1 MGGREGRGM
10 EECGEYE
17 RLEKQNGVAEF
28 GGRMVFVTYT
38 AIGSMLCLDMMH
50 SVAEKAPCRRR
61 SKKVGLLRARAPA
74 CLVLAQTTKP
84 RPNYKLGSNPGPTSA
99 SAPAGTK
106 PPLLSL
112 CTSAHTL
119 RIITTHHVHRYSPL
133 RIPLPLPPTQT
144 TPPAAPVTTT
154 PTPKHSTS
162 CAPSPPTRPS
172 GPRLHDPPTPSL
184 AQGHRRLQQ
193 RNPQR
198 PSRAEHPT
206 DPSRGQGRGKVGI
219 HHADVAR

>member
-28 GGRMVFVTYT
+28 GGRMVFVTYA

-84 RPNYKLGSNPGPTSA
+84 CPNYKLGSNPGPTSA
-99 SAPAGTK
+99 SAPAGTT

-144 TPPAAPVTTT
+144 TPPAAPATTT
-154 PTPKHSTS
+154 PTPNIRLAVHHHHPHAQAVHASMILQLQ
-162 CAPSPPTRPS
+162 ALRRDIEDFNNETRED
-172 GPRLHDPPTPSL
+172 LHEL
-184 AQGHRRLQQ
+184 
-193 RNPQR
+193 N
-198 PSRAEHPT
+198 
-206 DPSRGQGRGKVGI
+206 I
-219 HHADVAR
+219 